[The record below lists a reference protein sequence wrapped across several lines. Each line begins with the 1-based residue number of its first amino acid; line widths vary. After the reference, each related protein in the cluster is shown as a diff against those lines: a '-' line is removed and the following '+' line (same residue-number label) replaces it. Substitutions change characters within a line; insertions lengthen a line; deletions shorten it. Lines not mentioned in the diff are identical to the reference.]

1 MITKMSKYTLL
12 SPSSYSEEFIA
23 RLQDTGVMDIR
34 RSHRPIDGHSSAL
47 LDRATALKEEMAG
60 TQLKNSLGEKGRTA
74 ESLHRELSAA
84 GVWGE
89 YDNSTLDKL
98 FREGCEIRFHRISS
112 KKYDAGWESEYPMS
126 VIEDDGKNT
135 FFVTI
140 GSTPL
145 PGEIEAPRP
154 LAEIKADM
162 ERNEKEIAG
171 LKAELDALPA
181 KNVTLQ
187 KEYDDIMAELDAYLA
202 HKSEEAE
209 KKAECPEDLGRYID
223 IYEGFAPASELGTI
237 TAELDKLPVYYIVED
252 AVDDDTPI
260 KLRNNWFTRQFE
272 VFTGMYGMPV
282 YGEFDPTPILA
293 PFYLLFF
300 SMCMGDAGYG
310 ILLMLIAWLLG
321 KKMPQSGLGSM
332 HSLIFLLGAGTFAV
346 GLVLGT
352 FFGISLYDAA
362 WVPAWMKRC
371 MLVEGN
377 IGKIAGFDPQMVL
390 ALAIGVF
397 HVCLAMIV
405 KTACFTKHYGFRNC
419 LSTWGWTI
427 LIVGGVIVAA
437 LVIGG
442 SLGGQALKYTVIGL
456 GAVSALGIFIFN
468 NPDRNPLVNIGAGLW
483 DAYSTVSGLLSD
495 VLSYIRLYAL
505 GLAGGML
512 GGVFND
518 LAGMILGENPTWQWL
533 PFLILLLVGH
543 GLNIALS
550 SLGAFV
556 HPLRLTFVEY
566 FKNSGYEGK
575 GVEYRPLSKKENK

>member
-1 MITKMSKYTLL
+1 MITKMNKYTLL
-12 SPSSYSEEFIA
+12 SPASYSEEFIS

-34 RSHRPIDGHSSAL
+34 RSHRPIDGHSSEL
-47 LDRATALKEEMAG
+47 LDKATALKQEMAG
-60 TQLKNSLGEKGRTA
+60 TELKNSLSAKGRIA
-74 ESLHRELSAA
+74 ESLHKELSAA
-84 GVWGE
+84 EIWGE
-89 YDNSTLDKL
+89 YDSAVLDKL
-98 FREGCEIRFHRISS
+98 SMEGCEIRFHRTSS
-112 KKYDAGWESEYPMS
+112 KKFNAGWEAEYPLA
-126 VIEDDGKNT
+126 VIQEDGKNT

-145 PGEIEAPRP
+145 PGEIDAPRP
-154 LAEIKADM
+154 CDEIKADIEQN
-162 ERNEKEIAG
+162 EREIAA
-171 LKAELDALPA
+171 LKSELEALPR
-181 KNVTLQ
+181 KNEILQ
-187 KEYDDIMAELDAYLA
+187 KEYDTLMSELDAYLA
-202 HKSEEAE
+202 HKSDEAE
-209 KKAECPEDLGRYID
+209 KGANCPEDLGNYID
-223 IYEGFAPASELGTI
+223 IYEGFAPVSDKESV
-237 TAELDKLPVYYIVED
+237 TAALDTLPVYYLVED
-252 AVDDDTPI
+252 AADDDTPI
-260 KLRNNWFTRQFE
+260 KLHNNWFARQFE

-282 YGEFDPTPILA
+282 YGEFDPTPILT

-310 ILLMLIAWLLG
+310 ILLMLIAWFLG
-321 KKMPQSGLGSM
+321 RKMPQSGLGSM

-346 GLVLGT
+346 GLFLGT
-352 FFGISLYDAA
+352 FFGISLFDAV

-377 IGKIAGFDPQMVL
+377 VGKIAGFDPQMVL

-405 KTACFTKHYGFRNC
+405 KTACFTKHYGMRNC

-437 LVIGG
+437 MAVGG
-442 SLGGQALKYTVIGL
+442 ALGGNALKYTVIGL
-456 GAVSALGIFIFN
+456 GALSALGIFIFN
-468 NPDRNPLVNIGAGLW
+468 NPGRNPLVNIGAGLW

-518 LAGMILGENPTWQWL
+518 LAGMILGDNPTWHWL

-543 GLNIALS
+543 ALNIALS

-575 GVEYRPLSKKENK
+575 GVEYKPLTKPENN